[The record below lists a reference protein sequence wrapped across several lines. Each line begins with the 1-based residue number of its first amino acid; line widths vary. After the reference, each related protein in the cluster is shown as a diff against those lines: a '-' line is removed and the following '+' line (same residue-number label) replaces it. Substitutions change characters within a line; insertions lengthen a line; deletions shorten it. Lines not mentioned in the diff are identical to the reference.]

1 MIKSIL
7 KEKKFISV
15 NRSILKKKEY
25 LSMRIVDEIYKSMD
39 LISNVKLWKK
49 KAKVMRKIER
59 NNEMNG
65 NEGTVYDRSILI
77 DRVITT
83 YNYEST
89 MN

>member
-1 MIKSIL
+1 
-7 KEKKFISV
+7 
-15 NRSILKKKEY
+15 
-25 LSMRIVDEIYKSMD
+25 MRIVDEIYKSMD